1 MTISIDEVRHIAAL
15 ARLELTPE
23 EERLF
28 AEQLST
34 ILDHVETLRSV
45 DTEGVPPTVHA
56 AADRPRLRDDV
67 TRPTGDVEVVL
78 GNAPDRSGNFF
89 RVPKILD

>member
-23 EERLF
+23 EESLF

-34 ILDHVETLRSV
+34 ILEHVETLRRI
-45 DTEGVPPTVHA
+45 DTEGVPPTAHA
-56 AADRPRLRDDV
+56 ADERPHLREDAV
-67 TRPTGDVEVVL
+67 RPTGDVEVVL
-78 GNAPDRSGNFF
+78 GNAPDRSGDFF

>member
-1 MTISIDEVRHIAAL
+1 MTISIEEVRHIAAL

-23 EERLF
+23 EETLF

-34 ILDHVETLRSV
+34 ILGHVETLRAV
-45 DTEGVPPTVHA
+45 DTEGVPPTAHA
-56 AADRPRLRDDV
+56 ASDRPRLREDAA
-67 TRPTGDVEVVL
+67 RATGDVEVVL
-78 GNAPDRSGNFF
+78 GNAPDRSGDFF